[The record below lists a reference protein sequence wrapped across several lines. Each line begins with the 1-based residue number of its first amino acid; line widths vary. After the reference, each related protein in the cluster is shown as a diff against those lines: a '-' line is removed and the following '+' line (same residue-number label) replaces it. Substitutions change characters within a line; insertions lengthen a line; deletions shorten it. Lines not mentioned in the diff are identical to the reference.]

1 MSRSAALLLC
11 LLGGHVWKAATK
23 TLRDPG
29 AGAQGGCARGGRRGR
44 AGAFVRP
51 RAWRRGGGRLSP
63 RIVSR
68 SLEPGLQ
75 PRAALRRGRCR
86 WGPRGAW
93 TGGGAGGTRFAAS
106 GGAFGCTPRSF
117 SFCPD
122 AATRLRLLRRP
133 GDWGSLWVA
142 APRSPLRAR
151 VLGAWARRQR
161 WTLLLW
167 GRGGGRC
174 PWDAPCTSGPRGP
187 WLLPA
192 TGLPQFR
199 KVLGVSSSRL
209 PEIFPSL

>member
-1 MSRSAALLLC
+1 MCGHGPAAEAAGGSPPALCRGRWSRACSPALRSGGGGAA
-11 LLGGHVWKAATK
+11 GDPQG
-23 TLRDPG
+23 PG
-29 AGAQGGCARGGRRGR
+29 ADAPEGRG
-44 AGAFVRP
+44 
-51 RAWRRGGGRLSP
+51 
-63 RIVSR
+63 
-68 SLEPGLQ
+68 
-75 PRAALRRGRCR
+75 
-86 WGPRGAW
+86 

-106 GGAFGCTPRSF
+106 GGSFGCTQRSF
-117 SFCPD
+117 SLCRE
-122 AATRLRLLRRP
+122 AEARLRRP

-151 VLGAWARRQR
+151 VLAAWAPRQR

-167 GRGGGRC
+167 CRGGGRC

-199 KVLGVSSSRL
+199 RVLGVSSSCL